1 MGDSKMKVNFIRKA
15 TPEELLP
22 QDEFIIEKEIIID
35 SDLFETFIHD
45 PLDDYEFIKE
55 NIDVMYCDKED
66 VFHCIFVTSNEHDF
80 GILVESEGYH
90 FARYTAYLPKSVLR
104 SE

>member
-15 TPEELLP
+15 TPDELLP

-35 SDLFETFIHD
+35 EDLFETFIHD
-45 PLDDYEFIKE
+45 PLDDYKFIKE
-55 NIDVMYCDKED
+55 NIDVMYCDNED
-66 VFHCIFVTSNEHDF
+66 VFHCILVTSNQHDF

-90 FARYTAYLPKSVLR
+90 YARYTAYLPKSVLR

>member
-1 MGDSKMKVNFIRKA
+1 MGDSEMKVNFIRKA
-15 TPEELLP
+15 IPDELLP
-22 QDEFIIEKEIIID
+22 QDEFIIVKEIIID
-35 SDLFETFIHD
+35 EDLFETFIHN

-55 NIDVMYCDKED
+55 NIDVMYCDGEE

-90 FARYTAYLPKSVLR
+90 YARYTAYLPKSVLR

>member
-1 MGDSKMKVNFIRKA
+1 MKVNFIRKA

-35 SDLFETFIHD
+35 SDLFETFIQN
-45 PLDDYEFIKE
+45 PLDDYDFIKE
-55 NIDVMYCDKED
+55 NIDEMYCDKDD

-90 FARYTAYLPKSVLR
+90 YARYTAYLQKSVLR